1 MASVTVVRADG
12 GGVGDSVFIDGRY
25 QQSAGRVGEAIDIA
39 AGQRTFETLGADGNP
54 NWGNTE
60 VINADTT
67 VTLQPV
73 AIV

>member
-12 GGVGDSVFIDGRY
+12 GGIGDSVYIDGLY
-25 QQSAGRVGEAIDIA
+25 QQPAGRVGGAIDVA
-39 AGQRTFETLGADGNP
+39 LGQRTFETLGADGNP
-54 NWGNTE
+54 NWGDTE
-60 VINADTT
+60 LIDADTT